1 MSLPLSSDISLSLF
15 KNIFP
20 ESLMKEC
27 DYEHSNAVKVTRV
40 DEFTNSVVTD
50 SFCSPI

>member
-1 MSLPLSSDISLSLF
+1 MPLPLSSDIFLSLF

-27 DYEHSNAVKVTRV
+27 DYEHINAVKITRE
-40 DEFTNSVVTD
+40 DEFTSSVVTD